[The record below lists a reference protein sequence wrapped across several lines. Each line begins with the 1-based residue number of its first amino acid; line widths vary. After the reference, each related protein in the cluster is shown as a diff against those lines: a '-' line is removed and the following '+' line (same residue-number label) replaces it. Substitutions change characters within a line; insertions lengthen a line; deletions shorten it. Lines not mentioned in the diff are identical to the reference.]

1 MKNFRNT
8 ALILGGILLALG
20 AFIFVVGFV
29 LPWFFEA
36 AIEIQWVASGVIF
49 AGFLIGLF
57 IIRRRG
63 WSQEGS
69 ILLILIVLV
78 GMILDIP
85 GNPIFNAP
93 YEALFLE
100 SGQQLQG
107 SATVETIGGE
117 THVSG
122 SATVVDAD
130 GSYVSTPNGFLM
142 AFYRALIYF
151 VFYSVLLTI
160 SGLLPNRRPKSSAGP
175 YAQDRIRKSSSR
187 AANRISRRLRLR

>member
-1 MKNFRNT
+1 MAFCS
-8 ALILGGILLALG
+8 LLAPSSSWWDLFSHG
-20 AFIFVVGFV
+20 SLKQLLKSNGSQAGSSSPVFSSACSSFAS
-29 LPWFFEA
+29 A
-36 AIEIQWVASGVIF
+36 AGRKKARYYI
-49 AGFLIGLF
+49 
-57 IIRRRG
+57 
-63 WSQEGS
+63 
-69 ILLILIVLV
+69 ILIILV

-100 SGQQLQG
+100 PGQQLQG

-151 VFYSVLLTI
+151 GFYSVLLTI
-160 SGLLPNRRPKSSAGP
+160 SGLLPNRRRKGTAG
-175 YAQDRIRKSSSR
+175 ANAHDRNRQSTSR
-187 AANRISRRLRLR
+187 AANRISRRFRLR

>member
-8 ALILGGILLALG
+8 ALILGGLLLALG
-20 AFIFVVGFV
+20 AFIFVVSFV
-29 LPWFFEA
+29 LPLFFGA
-36 AIEIQWVASGVIF
+36 VIEIQWVASGVIF

-57 IIRRRG
+57 KIRQRG

-69 ILLILIVLV
+69 LLLILIVLV
-78 GMILDIP
+78 GTIFDIP

-100 SGQQLQG
+100 PGQRLQG
-107 SATVETIGGE
+107 SAMVETIGGE

-122 SATVVDAD
+122 SATVVDAE
-130 GSYVSTPNGFLM
+130 GRYVSSPNGFLM

-151 VFYSVLLTI
+151 VFYAVLLTL
-160 SGLLPNRRPKSSAGP
+160 SGLLPNRRQKAT
-175 YAQDRIRKSSSR
+175 AE
-187 AANRISRRLRLR
+187 ANA